1 MTDNFGDGGLGDFGQ
16 PIDDIDD
23 SVIEEKKYNKGETIS
38 KVEQISSFPK
48 TKPEFIYKEHKN
60 ESKHDHKER
69 KTQRPHEYRNYEND
83 SRGKYTKV
91 DHQKY
96 YDSHKKHGDN
106 DAYKKHY
113 DYDGHKKY
121 KDYDDH
127 KRQYERYDYKRTYE
141 YDDYRREQKRN
152 TEEIKP
158 SPCAPMVEKTSSV
171 QDFLCSFYEKDVFK
185 TSTKHTTDHHP
196 LNDILGIN
204 QYIQP
209 PIWFK
214 NQESLNTEISLYH
227 LMVYGDTDVFVHHEK
242 GEVC

>member
-1 MTDNFGDGGLGDFGQ
+1 MTDNYGEGGLGDFGQ
-16 PIDDIDD
+16 PIEDIVDG
-23 SVIEEKKYNKGETIS
+23 VIEEKKDNKGETVL

-48 TKPEFIYKEHKN
+48 TKPEFVYKNPKN
-60 ESKHDHKER
+60 ERKRDHKER
-69 KTQRPHEYRNYEND
+69 KTERPHEYRNYESD
-83 SRGKYTKV
+83 SRGEYFKA

-96 YDSHKKHGDN
+96 YDSPKKHRDN
-106 DAYKKHY
+106 DDYKKHY
-113 DYDGHKKY
+113 DYDDHKKHN
-121 KDYDDH
+121 DYDDH
-127 KRQYERYDYKRTYE
+127 KRQYESNDCKIPYE

-152 TEEIKP
+152 NEAIKP
-158 SPCAPMVEKTSSV
+158 SPYAPMLAKTSSA
-171 QDFLCSFYEKDVFK
+171 QDFLCSFYEKEVFK
-185 TSTKHTTDHHP
+185 TPTKHTTNHHP

-227 LMVYGDTDVFVHHEK
+227 LMVYGDTDVFVPHEK